1 LIEAIETL
9 PTSLPL
15 SALNCQR
22 LCPDCGANLLCHSRQ
37 LIAVIA
43 DVGYLVF
50 DDQMVLGVDCGFL

>member
-1 LIEAIETL
+1 M
-9 PTSLPL
+9 PL